1 MFCPFSRF
9 DQSFFFS
16 PMGSFLLAFSVF
28 SRDSQLGA
36 VFMSLS
42 ALVSI
47 GEKTERLILHFCNSL
62 SLANGKEMRRL
73 TISHALSQY
82 YLIAS
87 SLISS
92 LNVD

>member
-1 MFCPFSRF
+1 
-9 DQSFFFS
+9 
-16 PMGSFLLAFSVF
+16 MGIFLFAFSVF
-28 SRDSQLGA
+28 SIDSQLGA

-47 GEKTERLILHFCNSL
+47 RGKIGRLILHFYNSL
-62 SLANGKEMRRL
+62 SLANGEEMRRL
-73 TISHALSQY
+73 TISHVLSQY